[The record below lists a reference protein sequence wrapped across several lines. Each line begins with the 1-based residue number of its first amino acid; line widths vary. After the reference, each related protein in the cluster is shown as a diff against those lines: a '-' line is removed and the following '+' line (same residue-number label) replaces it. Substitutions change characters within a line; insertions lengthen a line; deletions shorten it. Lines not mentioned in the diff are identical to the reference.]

1 MAIAG
6 TIESSS
12 AITLHRVLERIF
24 DHEQPGRLRLKHK
37 ESGQTAE
44 VKIDRG
50 AVQDT
55 VFGDLKGEDALKEIT
70 QTFPWDYEFVSE
82 DPSINTGRLPIQ
94 PANRPPKR
102 PALKLA
108 GESKP
113 MMLHTGEINAGFS
126 TQLPP
131 QVSLAGA
138 RPERKSAF
146 MAEKPAGQ
154 QRKTPVEP
162 VRNERPE
169 VRATAP
175 AGDKAGPAPPA
186 PKHRVKALPH
196 AADLA
201 KWVADGDAYAVR
213 FARSGDTAFGKVA
226 DSEWE
231 YYHADSASLMLWAA
245 GIGDT
250 LGYSA
255 PILTALVEPQRA
267 ASYRKLEDGF
277 AGIYSGPDTT
287 VDMIIGIP

>member
-6 TIESSS
+6 TIETSS

-24 DHEQPGRLRLKHK
+24 DHEQPGRLQLKHK
-37 ESGQTAE
+37 ESGKTAE

-55 VFGDLKGEDALKEIT
+55 VFGDLKGDDAMKEIT

-82 DPSINTGRLPIQ
+82 DPTIATGRLPIQ
-94 PANRPPKR
+94 PTNRPPKR
-102 PALKLA
+102 PALRLA
-108 GESKP
+108 GANKP
-113 MMLHTGEINAGFS
+113 MMLNTGEISAGFAAKS
-126 TQLPP
+126 PAPSPTI
-131 QVSLAGA
+131 GA
-138 RPERKSAF
+138 KPERKSAF
-146 MAEKPAGQ
+146 MGEKPAGQ
-154 QRKTPVEP
+154 QSKTPVEP
-162 VRNERPE
+162 VKLER
-169 VRATAP
+169 AAAP
-175 AGDKAGPAPPA
+175 VSEKAAPAPPS

-201 KWVADGDAYAVR
+201 QWVADGDEYAVR
-213 FARSGDTAFGKVA
+213 FAKSGDTEFGKVA
-226 DSEWE
+226 DGEWE
-231 YYHADSASLMLWAA
+231 YYRADSASLMLWAA

-255 PILTALVEPQRA
+255 PILTAVVEPQRA

-287 VDMIIGIP
+287 VDMIISIP